1 MTLPGSNLSLN
12 QVNTE
17 LGRSATATIEL
28 NDAGVRTLAGVGG
41 SGTTIGMNS
50 LLSKTH
56 TFTVSF
62 SGGVNINLRTTAVNL
77 GWDQVAILY
86 ITNNGTISS
95 SSTGSF
101 ACFIGDGGFARG
113 CTFTNNAWIV
123 SRGGDG
129 GYGSANTPIDRTPAT
144 SYGQHGGTGGTSGP
158 SLGVAQPVTIVN
170 NSAIFSGG
178 GGAGGGGTGKSSWL
192 DGYGNLAWGSS
203 ASGGGGGAGRGGG
216 NGGGTGH
223 NISNNLP
230 SNYHGYG
237 AAGGGGSD
245 INGPGSGGNHAATAY
260 ADIYGVVHGSVGGHG
275 GTGGGAG
282 SAGAGGG
289 GGYVVGR
296 HVAENLS
303 SYGGG
308 GGPPNFAV
316 YATSAGLISWG
327 GYGTVHG
334 PVHNV

>member
-1 MTLPGSNLSLN
+1 MTLPANNLALS

-17 LGRSATATIEL
+17 LGRSSTATIEL
-28 NDAGVRTLAGVGG
+28 NDSGVRTLAGVGG
-41 SGTTIGMNS
+41 GGTTIGMNS

-56 TFTVSF
+56 TFTASF

-77 GWDQVAILY
+77 GWDQVAVLN

-95 SSTGSF
+95 ASTGSF

-123 SRGGDG
+123 GRGGDG
-129 GYGSANTPIDRTPAT
+129 GYGSGPGPIDRTPAT
-144 SYGQHGGTGGTSGP
+144 SYGLHGGGGGSSGHA
-158 SLGVAQPVTIVN
+158 LGVGQPVTIVN

-178 GGAGGGGTGKSSWL
+178 GGGGGGGTGKVTTL
-192 DGYGNLAWGSS
+192 NIYGLQYGQA
-203 ASGGGGGAGRGGG
+203 AAGGGGGAGRGGG

-223 NISNNLP
+223 ATNHNGP
-230 SNYHGYG
+230 GPNYHNYG

-245 INGPGSGGNHAATAY
+245 VNNPGAGGNHAAVGY
-260 ADIYGVVHGSVGGHG
+260 ADIYGVRFAAVGGHG
-275 GTGGGAG
+275 GAGGGAG
-282 SAGAGGG
+282 SSGAGGG
-289 GGYVVGR
+289 SGYIGGN
-296 HVAENLS
+296 HVSENLS

-308 GGPPNFAV
+308 GGGPGFAV
-316 YATSAGLISWG
+316 YGTSAGIISWG